1 MKNRISASAIIA
13 ILLMLAFVPH
23 SSVVTA
29 EGFDWTTFGREEVN
43 TTADAG
49 DPQDKQEMSSQNQ
62 KNGNSFVRAIGAPF
76 RALGRLFGGKKKTEQ
91 SSARKISDGEA
102 AKFESAKILR
112 VRDAR
117 SESSEPTP
125 AAVVTDQALNAALQ
139 TSRELLSAGKVNEA
153 IAELTAA
160 ETMDPKSGE
169 VQNLLGIAYGSKGM
183 TDRALKSFERAV
195 KSDKNNSQFLN
206 NYGFLLL
213 QIGEFESALKHLKRA
228 DKLSPND
235 PRILNNLAVAQCQ
248 RGKFDE
254 ALASFVKAVGE
265 FDGRVNMA
273 AQLLRQGMGQASIQH
288 LEVAHTLHP
297 DSIEVLTK
305 LAGLYNMTGRIADA
319 ETARRSLLA
328 LQASA
333 AATQKQ

>member
-1 MKNRISASAIIA
+1 MKNRTSASAIIA

-29 EGFDWTTFGREEVN
+29 EAFDWATFGREAVD
-43 TTADAG
+43 TTAQPG
-49 DPQDKQEMSSQNQ
+49 DTQDKQETSENQ
-62 KNGNSFVRAIGAPF
+62 KSGNSFVRAIGAPF
-76 RALGRLFGGKKKTEQ
+76 RALGRLFGGKKKEQ
-91 SSARKISDGEA
+91 SSGRKISDGEA
-102 AKFESAKILR
+102 AKFESAKIVR

-117 SESSEPTP
+117 IESSEPTP
-125 AAVVTDQALNAALQ
+125 AAVVTDQPSGVALQ
-139 TSRELLSAGKVNEA
+139 KSRELLSAGKVNEA

-160 ETMDPKSGE
+160 ESMDPKSGE
-169 VQNLLGIAYGSKGM
+169 IQNLLGIAYGNKGM
-183 TDRALKSFERAV
+183 ADRALKSFERAV

-206 NYGFLLL
+206 NYGFLLR
-213 QIGEFESALKHLKRA
+213 QIGDFESALKYLKRA

-248 RGKFDE
+248 REKFDE

-288 LEVAHTLHP
+288 LEVAHGLRP
-297 DSIEVLTK
+297 DSIEVLSK

-319 ETARRSLLA
+319 ETARRSLLT

-333 AATQKQ
+333 AAQK